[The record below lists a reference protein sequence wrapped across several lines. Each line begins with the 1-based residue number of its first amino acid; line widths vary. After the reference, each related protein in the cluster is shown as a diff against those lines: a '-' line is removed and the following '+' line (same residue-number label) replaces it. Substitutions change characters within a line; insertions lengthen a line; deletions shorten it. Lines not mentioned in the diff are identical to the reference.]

1 MAIGYI
7 AATIAPIQL
16 QTSEMLA
23 RTQPN
28 VFDLIIAIASAAVAM
43 LSLRYERLSESV
55 AGVAI
60 AAALLPPMVL
70 IGIQIAYGRWDYAQG
85 SAVLCITN
93 LLAIIFIGVVMMV
106 MYGFSSQAERHWSTV
121 RLFTAMTFM
130 LVIISIPLFNS
141 LIQIASSYVIE
152 SKVQEQLQVSISQL
166 QPNAQVQEIDVR
178 FPVNEP
184 VYITSSLRLPEGDV
198 FFEDTLQILE
208 DQMVDTV
215 GAPVQIDLDIIRS
228 VSAVSRDQL
237 AAQQEPTIEQKVQR
251 GFSSYFTQVFD
262 QEDVRLVS
270 WDMQDM
276 TLSVVTYI
284 SDASD
289 VSADFRK
296 LESILQKQVDEQL
309 SIDPV
314 IIRDPQLQTPVL
326 TDDQTLRDLLYTS
339 LLEKSGF
346 SIVSLD
352 VYGKEV
358 RILIQ
363 TDQPDQSRTD
373 IEQTI
378 QQIDTQLSLTLYNL

>member
-1 MAIGYI
+1 M
-7 AATIAPIQL
+7 
-16 QTSEMLA
+16 
-23 RTQPN
+23 
-28 VFDLIIAIASAAVAM
+28 
-43 LSLRYERLSESV
+43 
-55 AGVAI
+55 
-60 AAALLPPMVL
+60 
-70 IGIQIAYGRWDYAQG
+70 
-85 SAVLCITN
+85 
-93 LLAIIFIGVVMMV
+93 
-106 MYGFSSQAERHWSTV
+106 
-121 RLFTAMTFM
+121 
-130 LVIISIPLFNS
+130 
-141 LIQIASSYVIE
+141 
-152 SKVQEQLQVSISQL
+152 QEQLQVSISQL

-251 GFSSYFTQVFD
+251 DFSSYFTQVFD

-289 VSADFRK
+289 VSSDFRT